1 MPTGIR
7 TGGSRRTGARRR
19 DGHVNGKAVMVGVIV
34 LSLALWGALMFSLA
48 SGSSDD
54 GSNQDCIALENC

>member
-1 MPTGIR
+1 M
-7 TGGSRRTGARRR
+7 
-19 DGHVNGKAVMVGVIV
+19 NGKAVMVGVIV

-54 GSNQDCIALENC
+54 GSNEDCIALENC